1 MEKNMREKQKSEERD
16 LCTHSYD
23 PQNRKSMTPSL
34 NRRET
39 LSDQILEN
47 PSNNHNV
54 GNQSLKKEKRRWML
68 T

>member
-16 LCTHSYD
+16 LRTHPYD

-39 LSDQILEN
+39 LSE
-47 PSNNHNV
+47 
-54 GNQSLKKEKRRWML
+54 QSLKTPL
-68 T
+68 TTTMWEINH